1 MPRLASTIVLPA
13 APVRQRFVDL
23 SAVPQGRAFS
33 LHFYDD
39 TGVVAGTAWTWRAE
53 LWAEEDY
60 AGDGP
65 CAEGSGDTAE
75 AALAEAMAAEQRGE
89 VA

>member
-1 MPRLASTIVLPA
+1 MA
-13 APVRQRFVDL
+13 AGHAVHHRQPSVDL
-23 SAVPQGRAFS
+23 SAVPADRAFS

-39 TGVVAGTAWTWRAE
+39 TGLIAGTAWTWRAE
-53 LWAEEDY
+53 LWAENDY

-65 CAEGSGDTAE
+65 SASGEGDTAE
-75 AALAEAMAAEQRGE
+75 EALAEALAAEQRGE

>member
-1 MPRLASTIVLPA
+1 MNPPRQLT
-13 APVRQRFVDL
+13 VDL
-23 SAVPQGRAFS
+23 SAIPADRAFS
-33 LHFYDD
+33 LHFCDD
-39 TGVVAGTAWTWRAE
+39 TGVIAGTAWTWRAE
-53 LWAEEDY
+53 LFSDADY

-75 AALAEAMAAEQRGE
+75 AAIDDALAAEQRGE